1 MTIVVT
7 NDNGT
12 SGKTFQE
19 NKKIIVDSNM
29 GVGEEQ
35 LASLITIH
43 GGALLFDVNGLLD
56 QTTGPHHESR
66 YQLPLSLPS
75 ESGSSHRQPMRD
87 QDL

>member
-19 NKKIIVDSNM
+19 NKKIIVNM

-35 LASLITIH
+35 LASVITVH

-56 QTTGPHHESR
+56 QTTGLHHES
-66 YQLPLSLPS
+66 
-75 ESGSSHRQPMRD
+75 
-87 QDL
+87 